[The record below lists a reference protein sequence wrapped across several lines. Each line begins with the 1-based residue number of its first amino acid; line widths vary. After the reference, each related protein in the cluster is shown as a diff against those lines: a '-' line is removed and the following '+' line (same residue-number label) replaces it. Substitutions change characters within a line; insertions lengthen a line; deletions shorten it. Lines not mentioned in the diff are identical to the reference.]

1 MDMIKLE
8 WMILLR
14 MQKRNHKG
22 RREVDNNELLG
33 THIDHLF

>member
-1 MDMIKLE
+1 
-8 WMILLR
+8 